1 MISLKEAEKF
11 HGHLGPWLVLGLLIG
26 DAALKKLK
34 AEKYFGLEAEVRG
47 ANKKPRSCLID
58 GLQISSGCTYG
69 KGNIRK
75 IAGDKIQVVL
85 RNLKNNKKIS
95 VSLKKDL
102 LASLNGLRG
111 HRDAEVFARKLLK
124 VDPQTLFEVRFS

>member
-47 ANKKPRSCLID
+47 ANRKPRSCLVD

-75 IAGDKIQVVL
+75 IAGDKIRVVL
-85 RNLKNNKKIS
+85 RNLENNKKIS

-102 LASLNGLRG
+102 LARLNALNG
-111 HRDAEVFARKLLK
+111 HRDSLIFARALLK
-124 VDPQTLFEVRFS
+124 ADPDTLFEVRFS